1 MNDWLT
7 MLTDASQMFLFLA
20 FELSVLFLA
29 ISTGVSLIRQKI
41 PDTKIQ
47 AMLGA
52 RKGRG
57 YFISAALGAL
67 TPFCSCSTIPMLRGL
82 LSAKAGFGPTLT
94 FLFVSPLLNPIIVG
108 LMWATFGWKVTVLY
122 AVIAAGVSVLASM
135 LLDMLGFERHV
146 IDPKGAKQSSCGT
159 GCSTTTSEP
168 ASVSATT
175 CCSSKAIKSIKPLKA
190 QTSCCTMQ
198 SNEAASTLSCCADG
212 TAALTQAPVILTA
225 FAKARLDAWQQ
236 FKDVFPYLLLGVL
249 IGSFIYG
256 FIPAEWIAAHAGADN
271 PLAIPFSAIVGIP
284 LYIRAEAVIPL
295 ASVLLGKG
303 MGMGAV
309 MALIIGSAGASLTE
323 VILLKSM
330 FRTPMIAAFL
340 TVILGM
346 AVMMGY
352 LTQSLL

>member
-1 MNDWLT
+1 MNEWLT
-7 MLTDASQMFLFLA
+7 MLTDAAQMFLFLA
-20 FELSVLFLA
+20 VELSVLFLV
-29 ISTGVSLIRQKI
+29 ISAGVSLIRQKI
-41 PDTKIQ
+41 PDEKIQ
-47 AMLGA
+47 RMLGA
-52 RKGRG
+52 RHGKG
-57 YFISAALGAL
+57 YLLSALLGAV

-94 FLFVSPLLNPIIVG
+94 FLFISPLLNPIIVG
-108 LMWATFGWKVTVLY
+108 LMWATFGWKVTLLY
-122 AVIAAGVSVLASM
+122 AVIAASVSVMASM
-135 LLDMLGFERHV
+135 LLDRLGFERHV
-146 IDPKGAKQSSCGT
+146 IDPKEATPSCGSDC
-159 GCSTTTSEP
+159 GP
-168 ASVSATT
+168 ATRATT
-175 CCSSKAIKSIKPLKA
+175 QTNCSDNQRGTIRAIKQLKGTA
-190 QTSCCTMQ
+190 CCPAPQPEMAEQ
-198 SNEAASTLSCCADG
+198 ATLPCCGDG
-212 TAALTQAPVILTA
+212 TAALTRAPQLPTA
-225 FAKARLDAWQQ
+225 WVKARIDAWQQ
-236 FKDVFPYLLLGVL
+236 FKTVLPFLLLGVL

-295 ASVLLGKG
+295 ASVLLSKG

-346 AVMMGY
+346 AILMGY
-352 LTQSLL
+352 LTQLLF

>member
-20 FELSVLFLA
+20 FELSVLFLV
-29 ISTGVSLIRQKI
+29 ISAGVSLIRQKI

-57 YFISAALGAL
+57 YFISAVLGAL

-198 SNEAASTLSCCADG
+198 SNEAASILSCCADG

-256 FIPAEWIAAHAGADN
+256 FIPAEWIAPTRRGRQPTGDPVQRSCGYSTLYPGRSRYPAGIGIAGQRNGHGGRDGAD
-271 PLAIPFSAIVGIP
+271 
-284 LYIRAEAVIPL
+284 YR
-295 ASVLLGKG
+295 
-303 MGMGAV
+303 
-309 MALIIGSAGASLTE
+309 
-323 VILLKSM
+323 
-330 FRTPMIAAFL
+330 
-340 TVILGM
+340 
-346 AVMMGY
+346 
-352 LTQSLL
+352 

>member
-1 MNDWLT
+1 MNEWLT
-7 MLTDASQMFLFLA
+7 MLTDAAQMFLFLA
-20 FELSVLFLA
+20 VELSVLFLV
-29 ISTGVSLIRQKI
+29 ISAGVSLIRQKI
-41 PDTKIQ
+41 PDEKIQ
-47 AMLGA
+47 RMLGA
-52 RKGRG
+52 RHGKG
-57 YFISAALGAL
+57 YLLSALLGAV

-94 FLFVSPLLNPIIVG
+94 FLFISPLLNPIIVG
-108 LMWATFGWKVTVLY
+108 LMWATFGWKVTLLY
-122 AVIAAGVSVLASM
+122 AVIAASVSVMASM
-135 LLDMLGFERHV
+135 LLDRLGFERHV
-146 IDPKGAKQSSCGT
+146 IDPKEATPSCGSDC
-159 GCSTTTSEP
+159 GP
-168 ASVSATT
+168 ATRATT
-175 CCSSKAIKSIKPLKA
+175 QTNCSDNQRSAIRAIKPLNGPA
-190 QTSCCTMQ
+190 CCPAPQPEMAEQ
-198 SNEAASTLSCCADG
+198 ATLPCGGDG
-212 TAALTQAPVILTA
+212 TAALTRAPQLPTAWVQARI
-225 FAKARLDAWQQ
+225 DAWQQ
-236 FKDVFPYLLLGVL
+236 FKTVLPFLLLGVL

-256 FIPAEWIAAHAGADN
+256 FIPAEWIAAHAGTDN

-346 AVMMGY
+346 AILMGY
-352 LTQSLL
+352 LTQLLF

>member
-1 MNDWLT
+1 
-7 MLTDASQMFLFLA
+7 MLTDAAQMFLFLA
-20 FELSVLFLA
+20 VELSVLFLV
-29 ISTGVSLIRQKI
+29 ISAGVSLIRQKI
-41 PDTKIQ
+41 PDEKIQ
-47 AMLGA
+47 RMLGA
-52 RKGRG
+52 RHGKG
-57 YFISAALGAL
+57 YLLSALLGAV

-94 FLFVSPLLNPIIVG
+94 FLFISPLLNPIIVG
-108 LMWATFGWKVTVLY
+108 LMWATFGWKVTLLY
-122 AVIAAGVSVLASM
+122 AVIAASVSVMASM
-135 LLDMLGFERHV
+135 LLDRLGFERHV
-146 IDPKGAKQSSCGT
+146 IEPKEATPSCGS
-159 GCSTTTSEP
+159 GCGL
-168 ASVSATT
+168 ATRANT
-175 CCSSKAIKSIKPLKA
+175 QTHCSDNQRGAIRAIKPLNRA
-190 QTSCCTMQ
+190 TCCPAPQPEMAEQ
-198 SNEAASTLSCCADG
+198 ATLPCCGDG
-212 TAALTQAPVILTA
+212 TAALTRAPQLPTA
-225 FAKARLDAWQQ
+225 WVKARIDAWQQ
-236 FKDVFPYLLLGVL
+236 FKAVLPFLLLGVL

-346 AVMMGY
+346 AILMGY
-352 LTQSLL
+352 LTQLLF

>member
-1 MNDWLT
+1 MNEWLT
-7 MLTDASQMFLFLA
+7 MLTDAAQMFLFLA
-20 FELSVLFLA
+20 VELSVLFLV
-29 ISTGVSLIRQKI
+29 ISAGVSLIRQKI
-41 PDTKIQ
+41 PDEKIQ
-47 AMLGA
+47 RMLGA
-52 RKGRG
+52 RHGKG
-57 YFISAALGAL
+57 YLLSALLGAV

-94 FLFVSPLLNPIIVG
+94 FLFISPLLNPIIVG
-108 LMWATFGWKVTVLY
+108 LMWATFGWKVTLLY
-122 AVIAAGVSVLASM
+122 AVIAASVSVMASM
-135 LLDMLGFERHV
+135 LLDRLGFERHV
-146 IDPKGAKQSSCGT
+146 IDPKEATPSCGSDC
-159 GCSTTTSEP
+159 GP
-168 ASVSATT
+168 ATRATT
-175 CCSSKAIKSIKPLKA
+175 QTNCSDNQRGTIRAIKQLKGTA
-190 QTSCCTMQ
+190 CCPAPQPEMAEQ
-198 SNEAASTLSCCADG
+198 ATLPCCGDG
-212 TAALTQAPVILTA
+212 TAALTRAPLLPTA
-225 FAKARLDAWQQ
+225 WVKARIDAWQQ
-236 FKDVFPYLLLGVL
+236 FKTVLPFLLLGVL

-346 AVMMGY
+346 AILMGY
-352 LTQSLL
+352 LTQLLF

>member
-1 MNDWLT
+1 MNEWLT
-7 MLTDASQMFLFLA
+7 MLTDAAQMFLFLA
-20 FELSVLFLA
+20 VELSVLFLV
-29 ISTGVSLIRQKI
+29 ISAGVSLIRQKI
-41 PDTKIQ
+41 PDEKIQ
-47 AMLGA
+47 RMLGA
-52 RKGRG
+52 RHGKG
-57 YFISAALGAL
+57 YLLSALLGAV

-94 FLFVSPLLNPIIVG
+94 FLFISPLLNPIIVG
-108 LMWATFGWKVTVLY
+108 LMWATFGWKVTLLY
-122 AVIAAGVSVLASM
+122 AVIAASVSVMASM
-135 LLDMLGFERHV
+135 LLDRLGFERHV
-146 IDPKGAKQSSCGT
+146 IDPKEATPSCGSDC
-159 GCSTTTSEP
+159 GP
-168 ASVSATT
+168 ATRATT
-175 CCSSKAIKSIKPLKA
+175 QTNCSDNQRGTIRAIKQLKGTA
-190 QTSCCTMQ
+190 CCPAPQPEMAEQ
-198 SNEAASTLSCCADG
+198 ATLPCCGDG
-212 TAALTQAPVILTA
+212 TAALTRAPQLPTA
-225 FAKARLDAWQQ
+225 WVKARIDAWQQ
-236 FKDVFPYLLLGVL
+236 FKTLLPFLLLGVL

-346 AVMMGY
+346 AILMGY
-352 LTQSLL
+352 LTQLLF

>member
-1 MNDWLT
+1 MNEWLT
-7 MLTDASQMFLFLA
+7 MLTDAAQMFLFLA
-20 FELSVLFLA
+20 VELSVLFLV
-29 ISTGVSLIRQKI
+29 ISAGVSLIRQKI
-41 PDTKIQ
+41 PDEKIQ
-47 AMLGA
+47 RMLGA
-52 RKGRG
+52 RHGKG
-57 YFISAALGAL
+57 YLLSALLGAV

-94 FLFVSPLLNPIIVG
+94 FLFISPLLNPIIVG
-108 LMWATFGWKVTVLY
+108 LMWATFGWKVTLLY
-122 AVIAAGVSVLASM
+122 AVIAASVSVMASM
-135 LLDMLGFERHV
+135 LLDRLGFERHV
-146 IDPKGAKQSSCGT
+146 IDPKEATPSCGS
-159 GCSTTTSEP
+159 GCGPATRTTTQ
-168 ASVSATT
+168 AH
-175 CCSSKAIKSIKPLKA
+175 CSDTQRGAIRAIKPLNGA
-190 QTSCCTMQ
+190 ACCPAPQPEMAEQ
-198 SNEAASTLSCCADG
+198 ATLSCCGDG
-212 TAALTQAPVILTA
+212 TAALTRAPQLPTA
-225 FAKARLDAWQQ
+225 WVKARIDAWQQ
-236 FKDVFPYLLLGVL
+236 FKAVLPFLLLGVL

-346 AVMMGY
+346 AILMGY
-352 LTQSLL
+352 LTQLLF

>member
-1 MNDWLT
+1 MNEWLT
-7 MLTDASQMFLFLA
+7 MLTDAAQMFLFLA
-20 FELSVLFLA
+20 VELSVLFLV
-29 ISTGVSLIRQKI
+29 ISAGVSLIRQKI
-41 PDTKIQ
+41 PDEKIQ
-47 AMLGA
+47 RMLGA
-52 RKGRG
+52 RYGKG
-57 YFISAALGAL
+57 YLLSALLGAV

-94 FLFVSPLLNPIIVG
+94 FLFISPLLNPIIVG
-108 LMWATFGWKVTVLY
+108 LMWATFGWKVTLLY
-122 AVIAAGVSVLASM
+122 AVIAASVSVMASM
-135 LLDMLGFERHV
+135 LLDRLGFERHV
-146 IDPKGAKQSSCGT
+146 IDPKEATPSCGSDC
-159 GCSTTTSEP
+159 GP
-168 ASVSATT
+168 ATRATT
-175 CCSSKAIKSIKPLKA
+175 QTNCSDNQRGTIRAIKQLKGTA
-190 QTSCCTMQ
+190 CCPAPQPEMAEQ
-198 SNEAASTLSCCADG
+198 ATLPCCGDG
-212 TAALTQAPVILTA
+212 TAALTRAPLLPTA
-225 FAKARLDAWQQ
+225 WVKARIDAWQQ
-236 FKDVFPYLLLGVL
+236 FKTVLPFLLLGVL

-346 AVMMGY
+346 AILMGY
-352 LTQSLL
+352 LTQLLF